1 MVRKD
6 IEKMEI
12 LEKSCSEE
20 YSVAMCICICICI
33 CVVTYM
39 RWRTNAFSL
48 SLLYI
53 RIKKLVLKFV
63 AFQYLQFQEQS
74 FIKNLCIYY
83 FVTGMNSS
91 FLMRSYRYLRCMT

>member
-1 MVRKD
+1 M
-6 IEKMEI
+6 
-12 LEKSCSEE
+12 
-20 YSVAMCICICICI
+20 
-33 CVVTYM
+33 
-39 RWRTNAFSL
+39 NAFSL

-91 FLMRSYRYLRCMT
+91 FLMHSYLFAMHDVDSKNDCMKIALMYITAEN